1 MTQTGSVSSGEIY
14 NATVVT
20 ATGKVYSGEILNHKR
35 GGIRIASL
43 VNQGSGDLSCTY
55 TLESWDG
62 ELNDWIPE
70 PRAIFDAHPAG
81 VAIKTVDTF
90 ADLQAEKYRVG
101 IDPTGG
107 TSGPVKMSVSEQ
119 TEE

>member
-1 MTQTGSVSSGEIY
+1 MTQTGSVASGEIF

-20 ATGKVYSGEILNHKR
+20 AGGKVYSSEIRNHKK
-35 GGIRIASL
+35 GGFRIASL
-43 VNQGSGDLSCTY
+43 VNIASGDLECTY

-90 ADLQAEKYRVG
+90 TELEAELYRVG

-107 TSGPVKMSVSEQ
+107 TSGPVQMSVSMQ
-119 TEE
+119 NKQ

>member
-20 ATGKVYSGEILNHKR
+20 AGGKVYSSEIRGQKR
-35 GGIRIASL
+35 GGFRIASN
-43 VNQGSGDLSCTY
+43 VNDGAGDLSCTY

-62 ELNDWIPE
+62 ALNKWIPE
-70 PRAIFDAHPAG
+70 PRAIFDFHPAG
-81 VAIKTVDTF
+81 VAIKTTDTF
-90 ADLQAEKYRVG
+90 PDTQAEKYRVG

-107 TSGPVKMSVSEQ
+107 TSGPVVMSYSQQ
-119 TEE
+119 TQQ